1 MNKHLVN
8 ILIVILGLPF
18 ALIVFIGLCL
28 FSLSKLIRAFSYVFL
43 FDFECAKN
51 ELITWDIETS
61 LKEKVW

>member
-8 ILIVILGLPF
+8 ILILILGFPF
-18 ALIVFIGLCL
+18 ALIVFIGLGL
-28 FSLSKLIRAFSYVFL
+28 FCLSKLIRAFSYVFL
-43 FDFECAKN
+43 FDLECAKN